1 MARRKGTPFAAMGDD
16 QMKNPP
22 FPPPF
27 LCRDCESPRIIV
39 VHEPLRQIE
48 RRLFL
53 KKTIGAIA
61 ATAVAPWAQ
70 AAKGGKS
77 ETLVQQLHK
86 SLTEQQRAK
95 VCFGF
100 DDRKRTLVD

>member
-1 MARRKGTPFAAMGDD
+1 MNTPSLSI
-16 QMKNPP
+16 QCP
-22 FPPPF
+22 
-27 LCRDCESPRIIV
+27 DCESPRIFV
-39 VHEPLRQIE
+39 VHEPLPRIE

-70 AAKGGKS
+70 AAKNGRS
-77 ETLVQQLHK
+77 ETLVQQFHK

-95 VCFGF
+95 ACFGF
-100 DDRKRTLVD
+100 DDRKRTLVDNNWHIVDERVGTFF